1 MASAPVIAASLRLGA
16 ASNSF
21 FEGALPGKW
30 DLGRAN
36 SSPPISSNPRKAPT
50 LSTTRRIRPPS
61 ITRGN
66 RENARE
72 APSTT
77 CCPRRPTTGHEVSNT
92 ARSHPRWGED
102 GSVLSKLVQANS
114 RPMGPVYH
122 PGLPYTFGSLAKSA
136 FKQHQV
142 GRQPTRYPTNRGA
155 EISRKRSCTMGFIDP
170 GAGGQSNVHCP
181 KKRRRLE
188 TNHRLEVSEFSSR
201 APSLQDGR
209 LVHVTRGSEERVAH
223 GKDRPERRLSNY
235 SDSTG
240 SSVSAILTD
249 RNWEMDTVPMPPI
262 RALYRTV
269 CILKGNKAI
278 DWTPK
283 TAGNPVYYLS
293 RRYSNCLPKH
303 STTITGSLNSPMA
316 NDLSW
321 VPDQYLKEYNV
332 PNPTAGI
339 LGVHNKRGE
348 DDNCSPPS
356 QGGSDSERSC
366 TIVGNG
372 ISADRDIGAIY
383 WDSSS
388 DQSSSPIGSTTLPSP
403 TTCEITSLESSDS
416 HLSILD
422 PFVPRGTERFDV
434 VENSTSITLYNVNF
448 KIGGLCCHG
457 IRCFQLRLGSSLPGD
472 SYWREVDSLR
482 ISLPHQLFGA
492 ESSLLST
499 TDFYETEE
507 QRRGSTKDGQPNRH
521 SLRQQDGRTN
531 PITTLHPSIAD
542 LGVVP
547 EAQYH
552 SPRRIPSGERQYRSR
567 LGVTSPE
574 GQQRLA
580 TIATGVQNPEQPA
593 RSILYRPVCLQDQCP
608 IRALLQLEAGSSS
621 HSSGCLLGVLGTRE
635 TIPIP
640 TVQYDRKSSD
650 QDSRRDSRVC
660 LPHSSSLASTDMV
673 SAVVADVGEDANTS
687 AQHPSRA

>member
-1 MASAPVIAASLRLGA
+1 
-16 ASNSF
+16 
-21 FEGALPGKW
+21 
-30 DLGRAN
+30 
-36 SSPPISSNPRKAPT
+36 
-50 LSTTRRIRPPS
+50 
-61 ITRGN
+61 
-66 RENARE
+66 
-72 APSTT
+72 
-77 CCPRRPTTGHEVSNT
+77 
-92 ARSHPRWGED
+92 
-102 GSVLSKLVQANS
+102 
-114 RPMGPVYH
+114 
-122 PGLPYTFGSLAKSA
+122 
-136 FKQHQV
+136 
-142 GRQPTRYPTNRGA
+142 
-155 EISRKRSCTMGFIDP
+155 MGFIDP

-201 APSLQDGR
+201 PPSLQDG
-209 LVHVTRGSEERVAH
+209 HVTRGSEERVAH

-269 CILKGNKAI
+269 RILKGNKAI

-283 TAGNPVYYLS
+283 TAGNPVNNLS
-293 RRYSNCLPKH
+293 RRYPNCLPKH
-303 STTITGSLNSPMA
+303 STTITGPLNSPMA

-321 VPDQYLKEYNV
+321 VLDQYPKEYNV

-339 LGVHNKRGE
+339 LGVHNKLGE

-372 ISADRDIGAIY
+372 ISADSDIGTIY

-388 DQSSSPIGSTTLPSP
+388 DQTSSPIGSSP
-403 TTCEITSLESSDS
+403 MVLT
-416 HLSILD
+416 
-422 PFVPRGTERFDV
+422 F
-434 VENSTSITLYNVNF
+434 
-448 KIGGLCCHG
+448 LCCHG

-507 QRRGSTKDGQPNRH
+507 QHRGSTKDGQPNRH
-521 SLRQQDGRTN
+521 SLCQQDGRTN

-552 SPRRIPSGERQYRSR
+552 SPRRIPSRERQYQSR

-593 RSILYRPVCLQDQCP
+593 RSILYRPVCLQDQRP

-621 HSSGCLLGVLGTRE
+621 HSSGCLLGVLSTRE

-640 TVQYDRKSSD
+640 TVQYDKKSSD

-660 LPHSSSLASTDMV
+660 LPHSSTLASTDMV
-673 SAVVADVGEDANTS
+673 SAVVEDVGEDANTS
-687 AQHPSRA
+687 AQHPRPSSQPGTVSTSIGDRGEDVSSRLAHLRQGFAVQGFSDRVTSLLLQSWREHTHSAYNSAWKKWCSWCLTKQINPFSAPIAAVLEFLTDNFDLGLQYRTVNTLRSAISTTHATIDNHTVGTHPLVVRLLKGMFNTRPPVPRYNGAWDITPVVQSLRRSSEGLTTLQLSKKVVTLLALSNADRYSDLAALDRDYMR